1 MTNNSEQ
8 KLNNK
13 QTHKKATNETP
24 ETFSIKF
31 YMYHFPNGQNAL
43 VLPLNDK
50 CVDVEI
56 EHVYPTKSF
65 DTPVEE

>member
-13 QTHKKATNETP
+13 QTHKKATNEEP
-24 ETFSIKF
+24 QEFKIKF

-56 EHVYPTKSF
+56 EHVYPPKPF